1 MFDYIGYLGLAA
13 MCLILL
19 AFSPLF
25 TPSVFFLALEG
36 LSHCYCWI
44 LLFLFVLEGCRSRS
58 FKKVQCFQEVT
69 PPRKFGRV
77 GCIGLRYLQFNANVP
92 GILEI

>member
-1 MFDYIGYLGLAA
+1 MFDSIGYFRLAA

-44 LLFLFVLEGCRSRS
+44 LLFLFAVEGGRSRS
-58 FKKVQCFQEVT
+58 FKNLQCFQEVT
-69 PPRKFGRV
+69 APRKSGRV
-77 GCIGLRYLQFNANVP
+77 G
-92 GILEI
+92 